1 MSQSRLSN
9 GLRELLQPDTAQAWE
24 ALAPELPA
32 ELYLVGGTGVAAHLE
47 HRRSRDLDF
56 FYHQSAVDLDALA
69 GRLSRLGRFEITQRA
84 DGTVGGVLGAT
95 RIQVLHADEVR
106 PQRRLEPSVPIA
118 GMRVAGI
125 GDLMATKL
133 AAVTGR
139 GELRDYYDL
148 MAIEQRTGR
157 SVEEGLGLFLTRY
170 EPPEP
175 AAQAIE
181 RIVTALGYL
190 DDLDDDDLVPA
201 ARQDLARYWQQR
213 QPALLAATSRYGVAR
228 ARARRPAS

>member
-1 MSQSRLSN
+1 VSPSRLSD

-24 ALAPELPA
+24 VLAPELPA

-56 FYHQSAVDLDALA
+56 FYHRSAVDLDALA
-69 GRLSRLGRFEITQRA
+69 RRLGRLGRFEVTERA
-84 DGTVGGVLGAT
+84 AGTLGGVLGAT
-95 RIQVLHADEVR
+95 PVQVLHADEVR

-125 GDLMATKL
+125 ADLMATKL

-157 SVEEGLGLFLTRY
+157 RVEEGLGLFLTRY
-170 EPPEP
+170 EPTEP
-175 AAQAIE
+175 AGQAIG

-201 ARQDLARYWQQR
+201 ARQDIAHYWQRR
-213 QPALLAATSRYGVAR
+213 QPALLAATSRYGVAP
-228 ARARRPAS
+228 ARAGRPAR